1 MRYSFNH
8 ILFAFGL
15 TLTLSA
21 GFSAVYAQ
29 DAGFP
34 VSESYEPE
42 SSDDVTAYSP
52 GEGEPRNIPPKTT
65 VVSPAPKDST
75 SLSGKPLQR
84 ASKSS
89 ADTSKNV
96 AKPEQESTSKQEKK
110 DDDDSV
116 LSFNFLYYIFQK
128 YKLQDIVD

>member
-1 MRYSFNH
+1 MRHSFNH

-15 TLTLSA
+15 TLTISA

-42 SSDDVTAYSP
+42 TSDDVTAYSP
-52 GEGEPRNIPPKTT
+52 GEGEPRNTPPKTT
-65 VVSPAPKDST
+65 VVSPSPKDST
-75 SLSGKPLQR
+75 LSGKSLQR
-84 ASKSS
+84 ASKSA
-89 ADTSKNV
+89 ADTSKSA
-96 AKPEQESTSKQEKK
+96 AKQPEQESTSKQEKK